1 MTDFAKASDA
11 VDPARG
17 NPDVQEELEK
27 QPPGGRRTAPLMA
40 SR

>member
-17 NPDVQEELEK
+17 NLAMEGFEK
-27 QPPGGRRTAPLMA
+27 PQPGGRRTAPLMA

>member
-17 NPDVQEELEK
+17 NLAMEELETP
-27 QPPGGRRTAPLMA
+27 QPGGRRTAPLMA